1 MEKQAKGAILGLK
14 YDVQSW
20 EQNVLCR
27 TVNLTEYTV
36 LPQNE
41 PDVEPYIVGNIRM
54 LAFCRILR
62 FVIRTCVERVVAV
75 LVQTVQAECVLRVL
89 QNNPFE
95 VQSLEFNLCQSHLGS
110 VYKDVELFSKV

>member
-14 YDVQSW
+14 Y
-20 EQNVLCR
+20 NVLCR

-36 LPQNE
+36 LPQSE
-41 PDVEPYIVGNIRM
+41 PDVEPYIVGKIWM

-62 FVIRTCVERVVAV
+62 FVIWTCVERVVAV
-75 LVQTVQAECVLRVL
+75 LVQTVRAECVLRVL

-95 VQSLEFNLCQSHLGS
+95 VQSLTFGQCLQGCG
-110 VYKDVELFSKV
+110 VIF

>member
-1 MEKQAKGAILGLK
+1 M
-14 YDVQSW
+14 
-20 EQNVLCR
+20 LCR

-36 LPQNE
+36 LPQSE
-41 PDVEPYIVGNIRM
+41 PDVEPYIIGKIRM

-75 LVQTVQAECVLRVL
+75 LVQTVRAECVLRVL

-95 VQSLEFNLCQSHLGS
+95 VQSLESNLCQLHLES
-110 VYKDVELFSKV
+110 VYKDVELFSEV

>member
-14 YDVQSW
+14 YDVQFC

-36 LPQNE
+36 LPNSE
-41 PDVEPYIVGNIRM
+41 PDVEPYIVGKTRT

-62 FVIRTCVERVVAV
+62 FVIQMCVERVVV
-75 LVQTVQAECVLRVL
+75 ILVQTGLAECVLRVL

-95 VQSLEFNLCQSHLGS
+95 VQSLEFNLCQLH
-110 VYKDVELFSKV
+110 YKDARLFSKV